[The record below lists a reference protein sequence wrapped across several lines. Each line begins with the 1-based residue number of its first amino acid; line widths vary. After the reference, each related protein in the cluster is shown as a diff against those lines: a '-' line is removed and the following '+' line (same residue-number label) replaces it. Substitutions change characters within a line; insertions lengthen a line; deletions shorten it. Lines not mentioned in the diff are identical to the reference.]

1 MRFRPTRHL
10 PALVAAAAAVL
21 ITAGCGSG
29 GDGGSD
35 SGGPADGSGQN
46 AFSAYVECM
55 KKNGVAL
62 TVPTGR
68 PGGMPSGRPSA
79 RPSGSAFPRP
89 SGSAFPRPSGSAWA
103 RPSGAPDGGRQGG
116 MFGKPDGVDDAVWNK
131 AVQACQSVRPTFGP
145 GGRDGRDGEDNG
157 GTGNNDGNGGNG
169 NGSLT
174 AYQNCLKDHGVA
186 SPAQPAASDPK
197 LASAV
202 TACEVL
208 SPAP

>member
-1 MRFRPTRHL
+1 MRFSHL
-10 PALVAAAAAVL
+10 PVLVAAAAAVL
-21 ITAGCGSG
+21 LTAACGSG
-29 GDGGSD
+29 GDGGTD
-35 SGGPADGSGQN
+35 SGGSADGSGQN

-55 KKNGVAL
+55 KKNGVTL

-79 RPSGSAFPRP
+79 RPSGGAFPRP

-103 RPSGAPDGGRQGG
+103 RPSGAPGGGRQGG

-131 AVQACQSVRPTFGP
+131 AVQACQSVRPSVGP
-145 GGRDGRDGEDNG
+145 GGRNGRDGED
-157 GTGNNDGNGGNG
+157 GGNG
-169 NGSLT
+169 NPGNDGGSGSGSLT
-174 AYQNCLKDHGVA
+174 AYQNCLRDHGVA

-202 TACEVL
+202 TACKVL